1 MLTMT
6 DSISGEQL
14 REESK
19 IDRYTEEGIKMFV
32 MLYHKLFSTLRQK
45 NNNEKPNTIS
55 PILWQSYNLN
65 GQLQPTF
72 FSTNGCRHK
81 SSIKV
86 CSWAVLSDW
95 KGHRSLLG
103 CEFAYERLQ
112 TSYLCVFF
120 KYFDD
125 NFSKFFFLQ
134 KQANSRNVH
143 ISIIIYIQNDPFN
156 CAL

>member
-1 MLTMT
+1 MT

-55 PILWQSYNLN
+55 PILSQSYNLN

-72 FSTNGCRHK
+72 FSTNGCRHNLQLK
-81 SSIKV
+81 S
-86 CSWAVLSDW
+86 AA
-95 KGHRSLLG
+95 
-103 CEFAYERLQ
+103 EQF
-112 TSYLCVFF
+112 
-120 KYFDD
+120 
-125 NFSKFFFLQ
+125 
-134 KQANSRNVH
+134 
-143 ISIIIYIQNDPFN
+143 
-156 CAL
+156 